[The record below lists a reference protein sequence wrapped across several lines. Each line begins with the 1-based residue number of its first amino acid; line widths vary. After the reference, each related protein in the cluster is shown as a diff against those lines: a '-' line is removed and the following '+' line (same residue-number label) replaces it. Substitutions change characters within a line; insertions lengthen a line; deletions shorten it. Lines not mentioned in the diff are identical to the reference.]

1 MREFVLGPVSPA
13 GESWNLRALTLPP
26 PFLFVCLFKPSVI
39 LPYRPLNAISISWVL
54 TLCITHHKMG
64 SSPDEFN
71 FRN

>member
-1 MREFVLGPVSPA
+1 MHEFVLGTVSPA
-13 GESWNLRALTLPP
+13 RESWNLKALTPPP
-26 PFLFVCLFKPSVI
+26 PFLFVFLFKPSVI

-54 TLCITHHKMG
+54 TLCIAHKMG